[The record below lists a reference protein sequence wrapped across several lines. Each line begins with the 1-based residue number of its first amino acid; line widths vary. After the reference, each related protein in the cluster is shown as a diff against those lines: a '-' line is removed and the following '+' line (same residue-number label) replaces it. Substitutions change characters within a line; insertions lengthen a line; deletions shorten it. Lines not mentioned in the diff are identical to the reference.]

1 MARLAPSRSPPFR
14 LGGCLH
20 HHPVT
25 CSAGQRLRQ
34 PPSRSRSAW
43 AGAVLAAAAALYV
56 WFVHR
61 YGVSVPF
68 EDEWHMVPLLLAI
81 HQGQLSPAMLWVQH
95 NENRM
100 LFAYIALLA
109 LELASH
115 FNTTVE
121 MYASAGLLLG
131 ALALLLRLHQRNTAG
146 HLLGFVPAA
155 LMILSLAQ
163 DAVALQGF
171 AVAIYLTLACLVLT
185 VWLLEGS
192 GRRSWVLAMA
202 VVIAVIA
209 SYSSIQGLAVWP
221 AGLAYMAA
229 RGHSPRRVLIWV
241 GGGLLTAAVY
251 LAGFNWTLADGGGII
266 SVVTHPARTLH
277 YIALLAGSAIP
288 GSAVLHIGLAE
299 LSIVGALVLVGSGA
313 VYGYWLVHRPAP
325 DLALALAVIGFASV
339 VDILNTV
346 GRSHFGVSYAASPRY
361 VIYNVWLLAGLW
373 LGLAQIWRRQR
384 SGNRPWPTLA
394 LGAVGLVAAMQVGLS
409 LHSGVVAGSVLQQ
422 QRERAV
428 SLVLDYRQAA
438 PAAVHLYLYPSYS
451 TFEQRAKVLHQ
462 LRLNVFASGGR

>member
-1 MARLAPSRSPPFR
+1 M
-14 LGGCLH
+14 
-20 HHPVT
+20 T

-131 ALALLLRLHQRNTAG
+131 ALALLLRLHQINTVG

-171 AVAIYLTLACLVLT
+171 AVAIYLTLACLALT

-192 GRRSWVLAMA
+192 
-202 VVIAVIA
+202 
-209 SYSSIQGLAVWP
+209 
-221 AGLAYMAA
+221 
-229 RGHSPRRVLIWV
+229 
-241 GGGLLTAAVY
+241 
-251 LAGFNWTLADGGGII
+251 
-266 SVVTHPARTLH
+266 
-277 YIALLAGSAIP
+277 
-288 GSAVLHIGLAE
+288 
-299 LSIVGALVLVGSGA
+299 
-313 VYGYWLVHRPAP
+313 
-325 DLALALAVIGFASV
+325 
-339 VDILNTV
+339 
-346 GRSHFGVSYAASPRY
+346 
-361 VIYNVWLLAGLW
+361 
-373 LGLAQIWRRQR
+373 
-384 SGNRPWPTLA
+384 
-394 LGAVGLVAAMQVGLS
+394 
-409 LHSGVVAGSVLQQ
+409 
-422 QRERAV
+422 
-428 SLVLDYRQAA
+428 
-438 PAAVHLYLYPSYS
+438 
-451 TFEQRAKVLHQ
+451 
-462 LRLNVFASGGR
+462 